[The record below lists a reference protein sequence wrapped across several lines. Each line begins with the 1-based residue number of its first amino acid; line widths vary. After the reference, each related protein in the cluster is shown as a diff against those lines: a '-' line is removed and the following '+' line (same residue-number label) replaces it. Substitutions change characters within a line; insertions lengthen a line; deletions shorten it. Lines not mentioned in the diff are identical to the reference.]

1 MIDITNKE
9 IVLPI
14 SKKGRKSQEYL
25 KQYEKQLNEFAE
37 GLKQLQL
44 KIADKEQIDKI
55 DKKDKISARG
65 WCYLLE
71 GMKLIDKTQFD
82 YAQRLINHCRKE
94 GFLPIDF
101 VASDQ
106 ARKFFHVEDIKVE
119 TKDYRVWVNNHLRY
133 TRHIYRHKKDIT
145 FWENQ
150 EYYIQMMVEKIDV
163 RNLFDDICKH
173 YHIPISNAKGWSDL
187 LSRYYLALRFKEA
200 EEMGLKT
207 VLLYYGDF
215 DPAGILIADV
225 FKKNLADIQK
235 ASGYN
240 PKNLIVD
247 HFGLTFDFIQKHNL
261 LWIDNLKTGSKK
273 DLSNPTHPDHNKA
286 YVKNYIEKYGVRK
299 CEANAI
305 LPIRDFAK
313 QDCEEAI
320 QKYLGTN
327 PHENYEKEMS
337 KTRKEIK
344 AMLKTINYKERIQE
358 IMNEI
363 KEFDLDQLDF
373 ENGDHDSY

>member
-1 MIDITNKE
+1 ME
-9 IVLPI
+9 IEFSLPKI
-14 SKKGRKSQEYL
+14 KKGRKSKDDIARYDQEL
-25 KQYEKQLNEFAE
+25 IEFAE

-44 KIADKEQIDKI
+44 KIANKEQKDIVE
-55 DKKDKISARG
+55 KDKVSARG

-71 GMKLIDKTQFD
+71 GMKLIDKSQFD
-82 YAQRLINHCRKE
+82 LGQRIINHCRKE
-94 GFLPIDF
+94 GYLPIDF
-101 VASDQ
+101 VASDK
-106 ARKFFHVEDIKVE
+106 ARKFYHVEGIQIE
-119 TKDYRVWVNNHLRY
+119 TKDYRVWVSNHLRWL
-133 TRHIYRHKKDIT
+133 RHIHRHKTDIT

-150 EYYIQMMVEKIDV
+150 EYYLQMMVEKIDV
-163 RNLFDDICKH
+163 RNLFDDTCQY

-187 LSRYYLALRFKEA
+187 LSRYSLALRFKEA
-200 EEMGLKT
+200 EEIGLKP

-215 DPAGILIADV
+215 DPAGILIAEV
-225 FKKNLADIQK
+225 LKKNLADIQK

-273 DLSNPTHPDHNKA
+273 DLSNPKHPDHNKA
-286 YVKNYIEKYGVRK
+286 YVKDYIEKYGVRK

-305 LPIRDFAK
+305 LPLRDFAK

-320 QKYLGTN
+320 QKYLGLN
-327 PHENYEKEMS
+327 SHEKYEKGLE
-337 KTRKEIK
+337 KTKREIK
-344 AMLKTINYKERIQE
+344 AMLKTINFKNRIKD

-363 KEFDLDQLDF
+363 EEFDLDQLDLK
-373 ENGDHDSY
+373 NGDQDIN

>member
-1 MIDITNKE
+1 MDITSEE
-9 IVLPI
+9 IILPI
-14 SKKGRKSQEYL
+14 SKKGRKSKEDL
-25 KQYEKQLNEFAE
+25 KQYNQQLKGFAE
-37 GLKQLQL
+37 GLIQLQT
-44 KIADKEQIDKI
+44 KIAGKLYEDLDE
-55 DKKDKISARG
+55 KDKISARG

-71 GMKLIDKTQFD
+71 GLKLIDKTQFD

-106 ARKFFHVEDIKVE
+106 ARKFFHVEDIQVE

-133 TRHIYRHKKDIT
+133 TRHLYRYKTDIT

-163 RNLFDDICKH
+163 RNLFDDICAN

-200 EEMGLKT
+200 ESIGLKS

-225 FKKNLADIQK
+225 LKKNLADIQK
-235 ASGYN
+235 ASGYD

-273 DLSNPTHPDHNKA
+273 DLSNPTHPDHKKS
-286 YVKNYIEKYGVRK
+286 YVKDYIEKYGVRK

-313 QDCEEAI
+313 QHCEEVI

-327 PHENYEKEMS
+327 PHENYEKEIN
-337 KTRKEIK
+337 KTKKEIK
-344 AMLKTINYKERIQE
+344 EMLKTINYKKRIQE
-358 IMNEI
+358 IMDEI
-363 KEFDLDQLDF
+363 KEFDLEKLDF
-373 ENGDHDSY
+373 ENDDHDS